1 MDSTTNRCIQK
12 QEKLVMN
19 NEKYNKMIDEAYDNY
34 LKNFVTPICP
44 PNLDVQP
51 DYYMPMN
58 QEWFVKSAK
67 ERGLRG
73 EVFSQKWGLQIEER
87 ELSLGERK
95 KLYEKEY
102 VYTEVPNDHW
112 LNSKLVTRKIPTRLI
127 TITYNNETI
136 ESYE

>member
-1 MDSTTNRCIQK
+1 
-12 QEKLVMN
+12 MN
-19 NEKYNKMIDEAYDNY
+19 NEKMNQIIDEAYDNY

-51 DYYMPMN
+51 DYYMPMT
-58 QEWFVKSAK
+58 QEWFVNSAK

-73 EVFSQKWGLQIEER
+73 EEFSQKWGLRIEER
-87 ELSLGERK
+87 ELSFKERRDLAYHYAIK
-95 KLYEKEY
+95 NNKFPLCIDAYGVNGIPKYME
-102 VYTEVPNDHW
+102 TINNTGWD
-112 LNSKLVTRKIPTRLI
+112 IPTRLI